1 MGGSGKAFG
10 PALNFSDPRA
20 VSLFWAKSME
30 TYIGT
35 GAKTGPSADVAVTE
49 ATKSALA
56 FLGRAKPSYGFLFAS
71 PDLDLRVAL
80 ATAKELSGAEIIGCT
95 TAGEI
100 TDAGPTRGGVAVML
114 VASDA
119 TTTVQ
124 MASGLK
130 ANPERAA
137 RELAS
142 SLSQTKKAAAGYEQ
156 RNLTTVLLT
165 DGLAGTG
172 ERVVSELYGSRIQ
185 SGTQIVGG
193 AAGDDG
199 RFTAT
204 LVGATGK
211 ASVDA
216 AVALHVFSA
225 RRWGIGVK
233 HGLRPTTKQMRVT
246 KADGNVVFEIENQ
259 PAFAAYERHAAARGI
274 ALTADNASAYM
285 IANELGVHFFERIG
299 RARAPLSVGPGGS
312 LGCAAEVPRGSM
324 VSILDGDPES
334 MVSAARAAAEEAR
347 DSLDGG
353 PAAGILLF
361 DCVCRGMIL
370 KTDFRREVDAVRSV
384 FPDVPIA
391 GFLTYGEI
399 ARSHDKL
406 DGWHNATAVVVAIPR

>member
-1 MGGSGKAFG
+1 
-10 PALNFSDPRA
+10 
-20 VSLFWAKSME
+20 ME
-30 TYIGT
+30 TSIGT
-35 GAKTGPSADVAVTE
+35 GASTDPSAEVAVTE
-49 ATKSALA
+49 ATQAALA
-56 FLGRAKPSYGFLFAS
+56 SLGRAKPSYGFLFAS
-71 PDLDLRVAL
+71 PNLDLRAAL
-80 ATAKELSGAEIIGCT
+80 ARSKELSGAEVIGCT

-100 TDAGPTRGGVAVML
+100 TGAGATHGGVAVML
-114 VASDA
+114 VASDS
-119 TTTVQ
+119 TTKVQ

-137 RELAS
+137 RELS
-142 SLSQTKKAAAGYEQ
+142 SDLAATKKAAAGREH

-172 ERVVSELYGSRIQ
+172 ERVVSELYEARIQ

-199 RFTAT
+199 KFIAT
-204 LVGATGK
+204 MVGAAGK

-225 RRWGIGVK
+225 HRWGIGLK

-246 KADGNVVFEIENQ
+246 KADGNVVFEIEGQ
-259 PAFAAYERHAAARGI
+259 PAFAAYVRHAAARGVE
-274 ALTADNASAYM
+274 LTPDNASAYM

-312 LGCAAEVPRGSM
+312 LVCAAEVPRGSM
-324 VSILDGDPES
+324 VSILDGEADS

-347 DSLDGG
+347 ESLNGA
-353 PAAGILLF
+353 PAAGVLLF

-370 KTDFRREVDAVRSV
+370 KDEFRREVAAVHSV
-384 FPDVPIA
+384 FPDVPMA

-406 DGWHNATAVVVAIPR
+406 DGWHNATAVVAAIPR

>member
-1 MGGSGKAFG
+1 MDT
-10 PALNFSDPRA
+10 L
-20 VSLFWAKSME
+20 V
-30 TYIGT
+30 GT
-35 GAKTGPSADVAVTE
+35 GASTDPSSDVGVAE
-49 ATKSALA
+49 ATQAAASS
-56 FLGRAKPSYGFLFAS
+56 LGRTKASYGFLFAS
-71 PDLDLRVAL
+71 PNLDLRAAL
-80 ATAKELSGAEIIGCT
+80 ARSKEISGAEIIGCT

-100 TDAGPTRGGVAVML
+100 TGAGATHGGVAVML
-114 VASDA
+114 VASSS
-119 TTTVQ
+119 TTSVQ

-137 RELAS
+137 RDLAS
-142 SLSQTKKAAAGYEQ
+142 DLAATKKTAAGREH

-172 ERVVSELYGSRIQ
+172 ERVVSELYESRIQ

-199 RFTAT
+199 NFRAT
-204 LVGATGK
+204 LVGAKGK

-225 RRWGIGVK
+225 NRWGIGLQ

-246 KADGNVVFEIENQ
+246 KADGNVVFEIDGQ
-259 PAFAAYERHAAARGI
+259 PAFAAYEKHAAARGLK
-274 ALTADNASAYM
+274 LTHDNASAYM
-285 IANELGVHFFERIG
+285 IANELGLHFFERIG

-312 LGCAAEVPRGSM
+312 LVCAAEVPKGSM
-324 VSILDGDPES
+324 VSILDGETES

-347 DSLDGG
+347 ESLNGA

-370 KTDFRREVDAVRSV
+370 KDEFRREVAAVRSV
-384 FPDVPIA
+384 FPDVPMA